1 MNIIFKVEGGL
12 GKSIAS
18 TAFVKKIKQ
27 KYPDSNLIVITF
39 WKDVFLNNPNVDVC
53 LGTSE
58 MSGMYSKYI
67 KGKETLFLI
76 ENPYFNTLHMNNKQH
91 LLQSWFDM
99 IGEKY
104 NGEKPE
110 LFFTIQEEQYYAQ
123 QFKTPK
129 PLFMIHPNGGMPS
142 TKKDK
147 YNWARDMPP
156 NVVQAIIDKYS
167 EDYTVGVIR
176 TKEQIKY
183 NNCVDLV
190 EKWRQVAIGMK
201 YSAKRL
207 LIDSSFQHIAAALD
221 LPSVVLWNV
230 TDPKVFGYDMHN
242 NIKSNA
248 YTKDT
253 ESRSL
258 FFDYDIDEPL
268 QTMPYNSFN
277 EIYNTEEIIKIISNQ

>member
-1 MNIIFKVEGGL
+1 MNIIFKVDGGL

-27 KYPDSNLIVITF
+27 KYPESNLIVITF

-53 LGTSE
+53 IGSSE
-58 MSGMYSKYI
+58 AQGIYRKYI
-67 KGKETLFLI
+67 KGNDTMFLI
-76 ENPYFNTLHMNNKQH
+76 GDPYMNTLHMNNKQH

-104 NGEKPE
+104 NGEMPE

-123 QFKTPK
+123 QFNTPK
-129 PLFMIHPNGGMPS
+129 PLFLIHPNGGSPHN
-142 TKKDK
+142 KNDK

-156 NVVQAIIDKYS
+156 NVVQAIIDKHKD
-167 EDYTVGVIR
+167 DYTVGVIR

-190 EKWRQVAIGMK
+190 EKWREVAIGMK
-201 YSAKRL
+201 YSSKRL
-207 LIDSSFQHIAAALD
+207 LIDSSFQHIAAALG
-221 LPSVVLWNV
+221 LKSTVLWNV
-230 TDPKVFGYDMHN
+230 TNPDVFGYGIHD
-242 NIKSNA
+242 NIKANP
-248 YTKDT
+248 YTKET

-258 FFDYDIDEPL
+258 FFEYDIDEPL

-277 EIYNTEEIIKIISNQ
+277 EVYSIDEIIKTINNH